1 MKQPIRNIVQVG
13 DLVAAVFD
21 SASQYSVDP
30 RVVSRLATRALG
42 HLLRHAPGPGPGLLQ
57 PIRLAAIRL

>member
-1 MKQPIRNIVQVG
+1 MKQPTRSVVQIG

-21 SASQYSVDP
+21 SAAQYSVDP

-42 HLLRHAPGPGPGLLQ
+42 HLLRQAPGPGPVH
-57 PIRLAAIRL
+57 PIRLSALHA